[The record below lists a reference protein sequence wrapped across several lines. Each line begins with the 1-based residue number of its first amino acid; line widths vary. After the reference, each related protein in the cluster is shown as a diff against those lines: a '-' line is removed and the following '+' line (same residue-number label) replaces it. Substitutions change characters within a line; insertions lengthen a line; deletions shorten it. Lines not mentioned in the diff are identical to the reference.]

1 MLQGS
6 NKVFHNPALL
16 KEAIEFLN
24 IKPGEVYIDATVGG
38 GGHTEAILKKGGRV
52 VGIDFDPAAVE
63 FTKERLKEACPNA
76 SWQIIKANFIDLKQ
90 IAGQLGIINHCAGI
104 IFDLGTSFNQL
115 TSKERGFSFSHNE
128 ILDMRMD
135 PDLKVRAVDLIN
147 GLGKKELYE
156 LFIRLG
162 EERLALPIAQAI
174 VLARKREPVRYTG
187 QLAEIAVNVYYK
199 RKIHSQIHPA
209 TKIFQALRIAINDE
223 LNNIRK
229 ALPEALAILQ
239 HKGRLV
245 VISFHGLE
253 DRIVKE
259 FFKEEEIKGRLKI
272 LTKKPV
278 IPTMEEKLKNSRCRS
293 AKLRCGEKYE
303 R

>member
-1 MLQGS
+1 MLQT
-6 NKVFHNPALL
+6 NKVFHKPALL

-52 VGIDFDPAAVE
+52 VGIDFDPAAIE
-63 FTKERLKEACPNA
+63 FTKERLKKACPNA
-76 SWQIIKANFIDLKQ
+76 SWQIIKANFIDLKK

-162 EERLALPIAQAI
+162 EEKLALPIAQAI
-174 VLARKREPVRYTG
+174 ILARKRESVRYTG
-187 QLAEIAVNVYYK
+187 QLAEIAVNVYCK

-245 VISFHGLE
+245 IISFHGLE

-278 IPTMEEKLKNSRCRS
+278 VPTMEEKLINSRCRS